1 MKKTFLL
8 LLLFSTLATSAQDK
22 KPAMPSEGFWVIENN
37 VKTPKQSTVFFYNQ
51 DQTLIY
57 KETISGKRLNVNR
70 KKVVRRLNNALT
82 QSLIAW
88 NKEQV
93 FRQNLQIVWNRH

>member
-8 LLLFSTLATSAQDK
+8 LLLFSTMAASAQTK
-22 KPAMPSEGFWVIENN
+22 KQPMPAEGFWVIENN
-37 VKTPKQSTVFFYNQ
+37 VKSPKESTVFFYNQ

-57 KETISGKRLNVNR
+57 KESISGKKLNVNR
-70 KKVVRRLNNALT
+70 KKIVRRLNNALT

-93 FRQNLQIVWNRH
+93 FRQNLQMVWNRR